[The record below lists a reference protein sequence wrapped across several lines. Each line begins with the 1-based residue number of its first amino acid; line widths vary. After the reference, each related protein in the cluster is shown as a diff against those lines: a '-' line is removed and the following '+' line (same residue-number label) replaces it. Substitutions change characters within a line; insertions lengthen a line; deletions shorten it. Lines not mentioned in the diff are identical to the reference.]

1 MAVRAVAIWGGII
14 LAEVAHGIARV
25 LILEPIVGDFRARQI
40 AVFTGSAIILGI
52 ALASIRWLRPS
63 SPREALGAGAIWLA
77 LTLTFEILFGRFV
90 AGASWDRLWSDYNL
104 LQGGLLPLGLLVLT
118 MAPLGAAHWRGLWT
132 KDARLLP

>member
-1 MAVRAVAIWGGII
+1 MAARAVAIWGGII

-25 LILEPIVGDFRARQI
+25 LILEPIAGDFRARQI

-52 ALASIRWLRPS
+52 ALASIRWLG
-63 SPREALGAGAIWLA
+63 PRNPRQALGAGAIWLA

-118 MAPLGAAHWRGLWT
+118 MAPLAAAHWRGLWT
-132 KDARLLP
+132 KDARPLS